1 MTQRL
6 STADPQWSDWMREKD
21 SLWKCPAD
29 RVLVGREHRGD
40 ENGKTRYRYARLVL
54 GEGNDAVTAT
64 VTPGEWSSPMR
75 ESGSRFVAED
85 SRVLIGREHQGD
97 EAGVTRYL
105 VGTVEIDGQPVSL
118 TDTGWSESM
127 SESESQ
133 LVARDGEVMI
143 GRAHSGDENGATQH
157 QNAAPILPD

>member
-1 MTQRL
+1 MNQRL
-6 STADPQWSDWMREKD
+6 STVDAQWSDWMREKD
-21 SLWKCPAD
+21 SLWKCPTD
-29 RVLVGREHRGD
+29 RVLIGREHRGD

-54 GEGNDAVTAT
+54 GEGKDAVTAT
-64 VTPGEWSSPMR
+64 VIPGEWSSPIR

-85 SRVLIGREHQGD
+85 DHVLIGREHQGD
-97 EAGVTRYL
+97 ESGVTRYL
-105 VGTVEIDGQPVSL
+105 VGTVAVNDQMVSF

-157 QNAAPILPD
+157 QNAAPHLPD